1 MSMTG
6 STDPR
11 HRNPAGQA
19 VRIGQLEA
27 ENAQLRTALEAIIR
41 QADVSRE
48 AFDNPYNV
56 EVALRRTIDAAR
68 KVL

>member
-1 MSMTG
+1 
-6 STDPR
+6 
-11 HRNPAGQA
+11 
-19 VRIGQLEA
+19 
-27 ENAQLRTALEAIIR
+27 
-41 QADVSRE
+41 VSRE